1 MVRPVPPE
9 VVGRAV
15 PERVRFKLALL
26 VGFVTV
32 AFKNAG
38 VVADTEVTVP
48 VFASV
53 SLTYAV
59 PLYFNTCPLDGV
71 VIVTSLNCVKL

>member
-48 VFASV
+48 VPGKSV
-53 SLTYAV
+53 CLGALANMRA
-59 PLYFNTCPLDGV
+59 P
-71 VIVTSLNCVKL
+71 